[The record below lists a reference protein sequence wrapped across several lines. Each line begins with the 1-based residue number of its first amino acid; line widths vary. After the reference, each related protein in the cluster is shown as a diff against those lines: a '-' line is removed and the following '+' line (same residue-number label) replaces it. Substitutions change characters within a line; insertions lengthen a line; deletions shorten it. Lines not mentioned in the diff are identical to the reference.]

1 MLSGVL
7 SAAMTISATPLVS
20 VHADENTNFY
30 PYTMFAASSDEGAIT
45 VNAGNFCVNGNV
57 ATNGTIVSSG
67 NMNINGTRT
76 EYAGE
81 DMIYILKKLDYAY
94 FSSDNVET
102 YIDDYS
108 YSETNIN
115 ITEPLEVG
123 GTLELTGNINLNS
136 GIKAVEDVNINGEV
150 KNSNNAV
157 ICSETGDIN
166 IYTTNVSFNGL
177 IYAPFGDI
185 VIDSDNLNL
194 NNAILIAQTITLDC
208 PNVNANYNS
217 TMAEIVGTESDTE
230 IELFAVGSYDED
242 ANAIDIEWQS
252 NYGNSTYE
260 IFCSDDNIN
269 YTSVATVTGSTEY
282 QYLITEDFEKRYFK
296 VVLTTNYGETMEAI
310 PFVVTKDEYD
320 YYDVELLDS
329 DADELPDVLEIAIG
343 TRTDLADTD
352 GDTLTDYQ
360 EVYITGTDPTVYDS
374 VTEGVSDAD
383 ADCDSDGLS
392 NSYEIELGSDPCSE
406 NSDEDD
412 LNDYD
417 EVYILSQCFQECRHR
432 I

>member
-1 MLSGVL
+1 MKPIIKRMLSGVL

-296 VVLTTNYGETMEAI
+296 VVLTTNYGETIEAI

-329 DADELPDVLEIAIG
+329 DVDELPDVLEIAIG
-343 TRTDLADTD
+343 TRTR
-352 GDTLTDYQ
+352 
-360 EVYITGTDPTVYDS
+360 S
-374 VTEGVSDAD
+374 
-383 ADCDSDGLS
+383 C
-392 NSYEIELGSDPCSE
+392 
-406 NSDEDD
+406 
-412 LNDYD
+412 
-417 EVYILSQCFQECRHR
+417 
-432 I
+432 

>member
-1 MLSGVL
+1 MKMKKTLKQIVSGVL
-7 SAAMTISATPLVS
+7 TLTMLSSILPSIPTAA
-20 VHADENTNFY
+20 ADTSFTY
-30 PYTMFAASSDEGAIT
+30 PYTMFAASDSEGAIT

-217 TMAEIVGTESDTE
+217 TMAEIVGTE
-230 IELFAVGSYDED
+230 
-242 ANAIDIEWQS
+242 
-252 NYGNSTYE
+252 
-260 IFCSDDNIN
+260 
-269 YTSVATVTGSTEY
+269 
-282 QYLITEDFEKRYFK
+282 
-296 VVLTTNYGETMEAI
+296 
-310 PFVVTKDEYD
+310 
-320 YYDVELLDS
+320 
-329 DADELPDVLEIAIG
+329 
-343 TRTDLADTD
+343 
-352 GDTLTDYQ
+352 
-360 EVYITGTDPTVYDS
+360 
-374 VTEGVSDAD
+374 
-383 ADCDSDGLS
+383 
-392 NSYEIELGSDPCSE
+392 
-406 NSDEDD
+406 
-412 LNDYD
+412 
-417 EVYILSQCFQECRHR
+417 
-432 I
+432 